1 MAVSD
6 ENKDEQFVPAEYVT
20 FLNRLTDYSRGYTTF
35 ESLPPNLQQVFT
47 SLAAGATGQMLL
59 PITGS
64 SFGTFDSATESDKAM
79 LEIICIE
86 VQAALNEDDGSSS
99 SIANAKLSNIAP
111 QLPAPGNVFLRG
123 RNGG

>member
-6 ENKDEQFVPAEYVT
+6 ENKDDQFVHTEYVT
-20 FLNRLTDYSRGYTTF
+20 FLNRLTAYSRGYTTF
-35 ESLPPNLQQVFT
+35 EALPPNLQQVFT
-47 SLAAGATGQMLL
+47 SLAAGNSGGLL
-59 PITGS
+59 PITGA
-64 SFGTFDSATESDKAM
+64 SFGTFDSATEADKAM

-86 VQAALNEDDGSSS
+86 VQSALNEDDGSSS
-99 SIANAKLSNIAP
+99 SVTNAKLSDIAP